1 MKIKHIFLTML
12 FFGLTQSAVKKY
24 ITSVKNYFNMNAL
37 TNLVNRSLYII
48 TPMINVFKNSVFNPV
63 SSWYKNSGSR
73 DGGNNG
79 GPRDKF
85 FHNKRNTH
93 AGLVAPWI
101 AVLTAASLKNS
112 SDDSASARAAS
123 DTVLEKSESINLS
136 NSDKQIVKTA
146 MANFDPEWSKTQKEI
161 SKLLSDNQYGY
172 FDTHIDRVAKEHK
185 KFIISYCQK
194 YIDPYITDQKKQ
206 EYIKEILLLE
216 IERDALSKKK
226 EHAVVGLSLPSTKTI
241 RPIISIEKFATSLF
255 EKKAKMSNIIEN
267 ALKYD
272 VKKLQDERD
281 RLKKNYEDE
290 KKVLESIYNSI
301 QRVQSYSR
309 KDNKQKLISNN
320 TNNDSDSLK
329 DLAIKNIDLKEL
341 DINNINNVINNTN
354 PDIGFSKQVYNVE
367 TQNNNIQSDSDS
379 LKKSSSDNLIN
390 NIDSEISVS
399 KKVHT
404 YIGTEYNNTKYFG
417 IYDGGASLGI
427 KELDQNESKK
437 LDQIYS
443 DYDDNSVSK
452 SQYEALSLFLDEI
465 RGWLL
470 NMIENASRQNSMRV
484 SQDKI
489 DAVKNLLKHKI
500 MVDIISHYIFLEKCR
515 AESLPFNAERSK
527 IIMKHSAWACHS
539 VFSRIYGFKEYTIE
553 KFDQD
558 LANMIKRYQEM
569 HQEYNKVKQSHMNL
583 KKS

>member
-112 SDDSASARAAS
+112 SDQGDESASARDTS

-136 NSDKQIVKTA
+136 ESDKQIVKTA
-146 MANFDPEWSKTQKEI
+146 MANFDREWSKTQKEI

-185 KFIISYCQK
+185 KFITSYCQK
-194 YIDPYITDQKKQ
+194 YINSSITDQKKQ

-216 IERDALSKKK
+216 IERDALLKKK

-241 RPIISIEKFATSLF
+241 RPIISIEKFAASLF

-272 VKKLQDERD
+272 VQKLQDERD
-281 RLKKNYEDE
+281 RLKKNMKM
-290 KKVLESIYNSI
+290 KK
-301 QRVQSYSR
+301 
-309 KDNKQKLISNN
+309 
-320 TNNDSDSLK
+320 
-329 DLAIKNIDLKEL
+329 
-341 DINNINNVINNTN
+341 
-354 PDIGFSKQVYNVE
+354 
-367 TQNNNIQSDSDS
+367 
-379 LKKSSSDNLIN
+379 
-390 NIDSEISVS
+390 
-399 KKVHT
+399 
-404 YIGTEYNNTKYFG
+404 
-417 IYDGGASLGI
+417 
-427 KELDQNESKK
+427 
-437 LDQIYS
+437 
-443 DYDDNSVSK
+443 
-452 SQYEALSLFLDEI
+452 
-465 RGWLL
+465 
-470 NMIENASRQNSMRV
+470 
-484 SQDKI
+484 
-489 DAVKNLLKHKI
+489 KH
-500 MVDIISHYIFLEKCR
+500 
-515 AESLPFNAERSK
+515 
-527 IIMKHSAWACHS
+527 
-539 VFSRIYGFKEYTIE
+539 
-553 KFDQD
+553 
-558 LANMIKRYQEM
+558 
-569 HQEYNKVKQSHMNL
+569 
-583 KKS
+583 